1 MKKKLT
7 PLICGIIILAI
18 LIVLYVVGSARKN
31 KTTETKESTIT
42 QDEIGQK
49 LSTNDNAVDILVEN
63 KNGKFEFEKA
73 KDSWKIKGYK
83 DVTLSNDAVNLIING
98 VESLYAIETIEE
110 NPQSVEK
117 YGLSK
122 EIMQAKDGYKNSLY
136 YPHREDNIIDGDN
149 NVTCRKYWLV
159 SPSAAILFDLI
170 TIQNDGYIIYHDC
183 TNNSGDEAALRPVVS
198 LNSEIKV
205 NATDAE

>member
-83 DVTLSNDAVNLIING
+83 DVTLSNDAVNLIVNG

-122 EIMQAKDGYKNSLY
+122 PVATVSAKYENKNQTVLKVGNLSTDKKY
-136 YPHREDNIIDGDN
+136 YYVQVDN
-149 NVTCRKYWLV
+149 
-159 SPSAAILFDLI
+159 SPSV
-170 TIQNDGYIIYHDC
+170 YMVKC
-183 TNNSGDEAALRPVVS
+183 
-198 LNSEIKV
+198 
-205 NATDAE
+205 